1 MRASTNK
8 TLPVPL
14 SASSSSSSPAPRGA
28 LARALSALRLDS
40 ALHDYDTFTDDAVE
54 ERVTMLGIHEADIA
68 GLCDL
73 CPGVQIRRV
82 RPGGEDFWRID
93 AWLPKR
99 TLGSVRTWGDGVGV
113 EPDTCRVL
121 ADACDAT
128 GQVVLRAGQVVTVER
143 RAERGEM
150 KVCDL
155 SGAGLGFALAD
166 TPVEV
171 LGEAAAL
178 QALADYYSPGAW
190 RVHPAPGGGYL
201 VRSAAAQRLRW
212 HKGPAQA
219 VRRWLGDEAHAQRG
233 KAAAAEFFP
242 HTFSEGVCIHCQAG
256 WSSPAHVKSPYE
268 CPSLRQKMEA
278 LQPTPC
284 KTAPAAGDE
293 GSTSEVAP

>member
-190 RVHPAPGGGYL
+190 RVHPAPGAATWS
-201 VRSAAAQRLRW
+201 VRPPRNAFVGTRGPPKRCAAGSAM
-212 HKGPAQA
+212 
-219 VRRWLGDEAHAQRG
+219 RRTR
-233 KAAAAEFFP
+233 
-242 HTFSEGVCIHCQAG
+242 SEEKPPPR
-256 WSSPAHVKSPYE
+256 SSF
-268 CPSLRQKMEA
+268 
-278 LQPTPC
+278 PTPSVRASAS
-284 KTAPAAGDE
+284 TAKLVGAARRM
-293 GSTSEVAP
+293 